1 MFINFTIDENYD
13 LIPSAD
19 VNIDDIR
26 FAIDNGK
33 MVVVKVLV
41 TSDDTQYYLPLDSVI
56 DAGIFWVTHVDGKNY
71 IVAYSTEQNEWHQ
84 TGWDGGAEAQ

>member
-26 FAIDNGK
+26 SAINNGK

-41 TSDDTQYYLPLDSVI
+41 ISDNTQYYLPLNAVI
-56 DAGIFWVTHVDGKNY
+56 DAGMFWATYVNGKNY
-71 IVAYSTEQNEWHQ
+71 IVTYSTERNEWYQ
-84 TGWDGGAEAQ
+84 TGWDGGAEA